1 MVQRERE
8 KRGGERGSLMVILSL
23 KGNVLGLDLFCE
35 ETLAFLQEML
45 VKEKVKVKK
54 FKKALR

>member
-1 MVQRERE
+1 
-8 KRGGERGSLMVILSL
+8 MVILSL